1 MLDVKKLLA
10 KILSFFKLVRI
21 DTGDQKIYPTNT
33 GWTPTYVSMPDLDK
47 YNMIY
52 IRACVKGT
60 VTIMTFPRFDNIDSF
75 SQYFDDTYQSGS
87 SWYFTRLI
95 VRVDWKN
102 NRVGTSLLNG
112 NLSDQDTY
120 IWGVWG
126 TNKLG

>member
-1 MLDVKKLLA
+1 MLDVKKLLS
-10 KILSFFKLVRI
+10 KMLSFFKLVRI

-33 GWTPTYVSMPDLDK
+33 GWTPTYVSMPDLGK

-60 VTIMTFPRFDNIDSF
+60 ITVMTFPRFDNIEGF
-75 SQYFDDTYQSGS
+75 TQYFDDAYNNGS

-112 NLSDQDTY
+112 NLSDKDAY